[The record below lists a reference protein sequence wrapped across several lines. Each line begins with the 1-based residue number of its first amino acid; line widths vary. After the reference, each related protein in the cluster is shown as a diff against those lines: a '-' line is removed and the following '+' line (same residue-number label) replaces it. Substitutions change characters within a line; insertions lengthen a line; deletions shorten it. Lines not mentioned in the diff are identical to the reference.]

1 MLYILYAYI
10 IYIIC
15 MLYLYIYIHFFLFL
29 LDIVPQILQKSFSL
43 TVCVQSYLIYTRSSF
58 LLSVS
63 HLICIKSLFIDVN
76 KPVYIKSHLIMFFM
90 FAFILYEIIVIINIL
105 K

>member
-1 MLYILYAYI
+1 MHILYILYVCYI
-10 IYIIC
+10 
-15 MLYLYIYIHFFLFL
+15 YIYIHFFLFL

-63 HLICIKSLFIDVN
+63 HFICIKSLFIDVN
-76 KPVYIKSHLIMFFM
+76 KLVYIKSHLIMFFI
-90 FAFILYEIIVIINIL
+90 FAFILYEISVIINIL